1 MKEYNLYLDESGNF
15 KSDLEDVS
23 SPECIV
29 GGWLIESKL
38 SNEYLENIIVECWK
52 KYIYDWRDC
61 ATCVIFERINHS
73 VTNRQKYPNV
83 FPDVL
88 ADLFKKL
95 EKENAKFCIF
105 SNKDK
110 ACIKDS
116 NKTYLNILSGGVAF
130 VLQRLALENKENICL
145 NIIIGKRRDTEK
157 FESMIDEN
165 DYSRIE
171 EAVDKAKI
179 IIPAIKNCKINIK
192 FENDKTYPPLVVSD
206 YISYYYFTHKR
217 YNDYGHATNVFND
230 GDKIIYKLGDELQE
244 AELYIS
250 REKHDFAGVL
260 NFLCENEINV
270 AIWQENV
277 NWLAAGFKNDPQSLK
292 KAFDGFN
299 EELRRYVTVE
309 RRFDY
314 SMSLINNAL
323 NIISDIERIS
333 KGLNNEQKEV
343 LAEIH
348 ASLYLF
354 KVAVFSHQGNQR
366 KQKEYLRKCQ
376 KLISSLPNTKE
387 KAELNSMYNNRLI
400 LLENYSFDVFN
411 ADAKCVEAEK
421 QLECDGIYARD
432 ELGKLYG
439 THMQVKLSALN
450 MGIIDYDEVRCLS
463 EKATQTLRTGNDKS
477 RQYQYRTDLE
487 ADSGNID
494 QALKY
499 FAKSAEVDSWEDID
513 STTSDFLFYHLS
525 RIGVSAVRNGDKNTA
540 EKILEKCKTWLKNHN
555 LPINELE
562 IMPQGL
568 TVFNLALICVKLGKS
583 EYATKMLSIAKVAEK
598 RNITFAPQLFAEI
611 AVCKV
616 LENINKEYICNKLD
630 SLQKE
635 AEIFIDETRDFYK
648 EWHDIL
654 LNGNDKDL
662 ESFAKTRL
670 Y

>member
-15 KSDLEDVS
+15 KSDLEDAS

-38 SNEYLENIIVECWK
+38 SDEYLENIIVECWK

-270 AIWQENV
+270 AIWQENA
-277 NWLAAGFKNDPQSLK
+277 NWLTSEFENNPQILKIAFND
-292 KAFDGFN
+292 FN
-299 EELRRYVTVE
+299 EKLRRYVTNE
-309 RRFDY
+309 RELDH
-314 SMSLINNAL
+314 SMSLIDNARD
-323 NIISDIERIS
+323 IISEIRKLS
-333 KGLNNEQKEV
+333 KGLDDEQKDV
-343 LAEIH
+343 INEIQ
-348 ASLYLF
+348 ASLHLF
-354 KVAVFSHQGNQR
+354 MVAVFSHQGNQR
-366 KQKEYLRKCQ
+366 KQKEYLNKCK
-376 KLISSLPNTKE
+376 KLINALPDSKG

-411 ADAKCVEAEK
+411 ADSKCVEAEK
-421 QLECDGIYARD
+421 QLELEGIYAQN
-432 ELGKLYG
+432 ELGKMYG
-439 THMQVKLSALN
+439 THMQVKLAAFN
-450 MGIIDYDEVRCLS
+450 MGIIDYDEVRFLS
-463 EKATQTLRTGNDKS
+463 EKATKTLSAGDDKI
-477 RQYQYRTDLE
+477 RQYQYRADLE

-499 FAKSAEVDSWEDID
+499 LAKSAKVDSWEDINLK
-513 STTSDFLFYHLS
+513 TSDFIFYHLS
-525 RIGVSAVRNGDKNTA
+525 KIGVSAVRNGDEKTA
-540 EKILEKCKTWLKNHN
+540 EKILEKCKIWLKDHN
-555 LPINELE
+555 LHIKTMDIL
-562 IMPQGL
+562 PQGL
-568 TVFNLALICVKLGKS
+568 TFFNLALICVKLGKS
-583 EYATKMLSIAKVAEK
+583 EYASRMLSIAEEAEK

-635 AEIFIDETRDFYK
+635 TEIFIDETRDFYK

-662 ESFAKTRL
+662 ENFAKTRL